1 LAARHVVGAPVKRHT
16 PSAQHSL
23 ESQDVTHW
31 PEKVQHP
38 QSALPP
44 GAQVPS
50 AARHVLGASRGMHAL
65 PEQHSVLE
73 QLLQPAGAT
82 CARTSIA
89 PKTVAAKSTL

>member
-1 LAARHVVGAPVKRHT
+1 
-16 PSAQHSL
+16 
-23 ESQDVTHW
+23 
-31 PEKVQHP
+31 
-38 QSALPP
+38 
-44 GAQVPS
+44 
-50 AARHVLGASRGMHAL
+50 MHAL